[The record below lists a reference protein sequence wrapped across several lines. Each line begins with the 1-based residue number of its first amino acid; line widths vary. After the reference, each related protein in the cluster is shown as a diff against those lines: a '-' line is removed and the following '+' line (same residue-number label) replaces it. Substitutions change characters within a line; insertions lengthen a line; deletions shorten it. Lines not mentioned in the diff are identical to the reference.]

1 MIIILIKLI
10 AAHLIG
16 DFIFQ
21 TDKICEMKYSN
32 ELSKRLTGLAIHS
45 GIQAM
50 LSYVFIAE
58 WTLWIVPLVIFVSH
72 FFIDLIKISFNG
84 KRLPAFISDQ
94 LAHYIIIIGL
104 WWVLCAKGCFSI
116 STPCL
121 SLSFWAILTSYIA
134 VLVPTSILIKSFI
147 EFEGWIPNQSTST
160 EEQPQQEESLQGL
173 PNAGKWI
180 GFLERVLILTF
191 IYTNNIEGIGFLLA
205 AKSVF
210 RFGEL
215 NRTQDIK
222 VTEYV
227 LIGTFVSFTIAIV
240 IGFGVKWLIGL
251 YY

>member
-1 MIIILIKLI
+1 MIIILLKLI

-32 ELSKRLTGLAIHS
+32 EQSKRFTGLAIHS
-45 GIQAM
+45 GIQAVI
-50 LSYVFIAE
+50 SYVFIAE

-72 FFIDLIKISFNG
+72 FIIDLIKVSFNG
-84 KRLPAFISDQ
+84 KRLPALIVDQ
-94 LAHYIIIIGL
+94 LAHYTVIIGL
-104 WWVLCAKGCFSI
+104 WWVLCLKGCFGI
-116 STPCL
+116 STSCL
-121 SLSFWAILTSYIA
+121 PLSFWAILTSYIA

-147 EFEGWIPNQSTST
+147 EFEGWIPNQSSST
-160 EEQPQQEESLQGL
+160 EDQSQQEGSLQGL

-191 IYTNNIEGIGFLLA
+191 IYTGNIEGIGFLLA

-227 LIGTFVSFTIAIV
+227 LIGTFVSFTIAII
-240 IGFGVKWLIGL
+240 IGFGVNWLIGKG
-251 YY
+251 Y